1 MSHRLSVFLFMLAV
15 LSPCAAAA
23 GGVAD
28 WGEGRMSLGH
38 QPAVKPVPER
48 ETEIAPQRTSVH
60 RQCRRW
66 KTLATQ
72 LGETYAGHRLRETV
86 LQRICGMSED
96 ELAEDTWSWPWSSL
110 ERGDVLPPKLH
121 RVVGA
126 WEIRCDTAGERR
138 RCALLYRMPLAGAQL
153 ITAGQSEL
161 IVHFVIDMVAGRE
174 SVLWRMFVP
183 GMAGAPKRPEL
194 VAVGLSASQ
203 LREARGQLRYQL
215 GAKEFV
221 EGFPA
226 CGAAGC
232 LMEAQVQRA
241 SAVVS
246 RLWEGKAIELQ
257 LQIADGEGVL
267 ITLPGRGFRAA
278 FGELSRLRRD
288 ELRSLGRR

>member
-1 MSHRLSVFLFMLAV
+1 M
-15 LSPCAAAA
+15 
-23 GGVAD
+23 
-28 WGEGRMSLGH
+28 
-38 QPAVKPVPER
+38 
-48 ETEIAPQRTSVH
+48 
-60 RQCRRW
+60 
-66 KTLATQ
+66 
-72 LGETYAGHRLRETV
+72 
-86 LQRICGMSED
+86 
-96 ELAEDTWSWPWSSL
+96 
-110 ERGDVLPPKLH
+110 LPPKLH

-153 ITAGQSEL
+153 IDAGQSEL

-288 ELRSLGRR
+288 ELRSSSRR